1 MSFVKQRD
9 IQEVIEGLM
18 VHIFKKNMG
27 IDVKTPFRV
36 MGYRE
41 AKDKY
46 GSDKPDL
53 RYDLHLT
60 DVSDIVSKS
69 EFGVFTQ
76 VVANGGIVKA
86 INPEKNL
93 GRTELD
99 AYIAFAQLQGAK
111 GMAWMRVTEDMKL
124 DSNIAKYF
132 SEELKQQLID
142 LVKPKPNSILM
153 FIADK
158 KDVCTFVLDKLR
170 RKLAEDLQL
179 CNPKEFDFCW
189 INDFPMFAFNKEDNA
204 WEPEHNPFTMP
215 KPEFVDNFESCP
227 EKALGDIWDLTM
239 NGVELASGAIRV
251 SNPEVQKRILEFIG
265 ISSED
270 AEKKFGFLMN
280 AYKYGGP
287 VHGGM
292 GIGVDRLVAMMLGF
306 ADIREVIAF
315 PKNKNAECPMD
326 NSPNDIDDKQWKEL
340 GLEITK
346 KK

>member
-1 MSFVKQRD
+1 
-9 IQEVIEGLM
+9 
-18 VHIFKKNMG
+18 
-27 IDVKTPFRV
+27 
-36 MGYRE
+36 
-41 AKDKY
+41 
-46 GSDKPDL
+46 
-53 RYDLHLT
+53 
-60 DVSDIVSKS
+60 
-69 EFGVFTQ
+69 
-76 VVANGGIVKA
+76 
-86 INPEKNL
+86 
-93 GRTELD
+93 
-99 AYIAFAQLQGAK
+99 
-111 GMAWMRVTEDMKL
+111 
-124 DSNIAKYF
+124 
-132 SEELKQQLID
+132 
-142 LVKPKPNSILM
+142 
-153 FIADK
+153 
-158 KDVCTFVLDKLR
+158 
-170 RKLAEDLQL
+170 
-179 CNPKEFDFCW
+179 
-189 INDFPMFAFNKEDNA
+189 MFAFNKEDNA

-265 ISSED
+265 ITAED